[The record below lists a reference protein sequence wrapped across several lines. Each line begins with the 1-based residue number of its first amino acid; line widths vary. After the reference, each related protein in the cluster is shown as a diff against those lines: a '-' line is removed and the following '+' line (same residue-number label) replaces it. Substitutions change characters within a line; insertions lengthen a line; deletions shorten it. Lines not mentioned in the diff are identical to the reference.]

1 MKHYKELTDIETVSI
16 DLDVLA
22 STVRVLT
29 YGAPNANRND
39 VEYSLHNITDQLE
52 ALNTRLRET
61 FDVLFNAI
69 RKEESKK
76 DEAKPKPKQ
85 NKV

>member
-1 MKHYKELTDIETVSI
+1 MKHYKELIDIETVSI

>member
-16 DLDVLA
+16 DLDVLT

-39 VEYSLHNITDQLE
+39 VEYSLHNITDQLD
-52 ALNTRLRET
+52 ALNVRLRET
-61 FDVLFNAI
+61 FDILFNAV
-69 RKEESKK
+69 REEEHKK
-76 DEAKPKPKQ
+76 DEAKPKSKQ